1 MKIWVIL
8 FVCLSTKAL
17 KLYVAEG
24 YSTEDF
30 MLAWNSFEADHGEPL
45 TCHSDR
51 GSQLVCAAKQDLK
64 IEVPDYDWDVVAGS
78 MKTAWYFT
86 PAQAQFRNG
95 AVEIYVKKFKR
106 TLEHKFKN
114 RQMRLLEFETALKIV
129 ASVGNSRPL
138 SVRYG
143 WTQRRL

>member
-1 MKIWVIL
+1 M
-8 FVCLSTKAL
+8 
-17 KLYVAEG
+17 
-24 YSTEDF
+24 
-30 MLAWNSFEADHGEPL
+30 
-45 TCHSDR
+45 
-51 GSQLVCAAKQDLK
+51 VCAAKQDSE

-114 RQMRLLEFETALKIV
+114 RQMRLL
-129 ASVGNSRPL
+129 
-138 SVRYG
+138 
-143 WTQRRL
+143 